1 MMPPLKLRAL
11 QTHETGWDP
20 ASVKVAINARLDAR
34 IVPSAASPDGARL
47 DYAHIVVLDD
57 FFGEDERVALLGFL
71 TAPDWDHS
79 RGPPADKW
87 ERATADG
94 AGLPRSW
101 GLKDS
106 VLRQLAAGQPDA
118 AMREMPPPRLRSS
131 VQRHSN
137 LGNLP
142 TADLQPSS
150 DGDRDHQH
158 SSDEDEGDVVTSG
171 TPNVDCNQFVGNAAI
186 YGDCFQWHIDADP
199 SAFPPSPWVDT
210 FGDYCN
216 GEPGK
221 PLFVS
226 LMVYLD
232 EAWPRDWDAE
242 TLFLDSA
249 NDVGVIVR
257 PKRFRAVLMDQDVL
271 HRVSTPSQLAGGRPR
286 YSLVWKLVFL
296 PRAAGQTA
304 CIARP
309 EWGPPTNIGSAAH
322 MENVKRSLAKKRKA
336 GTE

>member
-118 AMREMPPPRLRSS
+118 AMREVHSRLAKLYPDVDIAHMPSDAIQGRWMDQDIPAHAGTVVNGS
-131 VQRHSN
+131 VDAATAPAIQR
-137 LGNLP
+137 
-142 TADLQPSS
+142 A
-150 DGDRDHQH
+150 
-158 SSDEDEGDVVTSG
+158 
-171 TPNVDCNQFVGNAAI
+171 TPQ
-186 YGDCFQWHIDADP
+186 Q
-199 SAFPPSPWVDT
+199 
-210 FGDYCN
+210 
-216 GEPGK
+216 PGK
-221 PLFVS
+221 P
-226 LMVYLD
+226 
-232 EAWPRDWDAE
+232 
-242 TLFLDSA
+242 A
-249 NDVGVIVR
+249 NSR
-257 PKRFRAVLMDQDVL
+257 LAAVQ
-271 HRVSTPSQLAGGRPR
+271 
-286 YSLVWKLVFL
+286 
-296 PRAAGQTA
+296 
-304 CIARP
+304 
-309 EWGPPTNIGSAAH
+309 
-322 MENVKRSLAKKRKA
+322 
-336 GTE
+336 